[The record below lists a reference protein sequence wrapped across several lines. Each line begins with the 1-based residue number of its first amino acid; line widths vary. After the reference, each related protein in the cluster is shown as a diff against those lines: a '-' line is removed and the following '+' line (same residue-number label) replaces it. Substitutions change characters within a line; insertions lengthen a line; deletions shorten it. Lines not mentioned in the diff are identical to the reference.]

1 VAHRLSEAGARVT
14 RAGRAETA
22 DQGVLAGLLAGTDL
36 VVTATSAV
44 APVVGRAALQAAL
57 GHGEMLVLDLG
68 VPRDVDPAAGGL
80 PGLMLLD
87 VDAVTADAGGTAD
100 EGADR
105 TVAGAAREWMAWWS
119 AAQAGPAIA
128 AMRAA
133 EEERLRRSVDALPA
147 SERERAWREGRRSL
161 GALLHRRT
169 LELRARVSPA

>member
-1 VAHRLSEAGARVT
+1 M
-14 RAGRAETA
+14 
-22 DQGVLAGLLAGTDL
+22 
-36 VVTATSAV
+36 TATSAV
-44 APVVGRAALQAAL
+44 APVVGRAALRTAL
-57 GHGEMLVLDLG
+57 GDAEMLVLDLG
-68 VPRDVDPAAGGL
+68 VPRDVDPAGGGL
-80 PGLMLLD
+80 PGLALLD
-87 VDAVTADAGGTAD
+87 VDAVTAGAGGTAD

-105 TVAGAAREWMAWWS
+105 AVAGAAGEWMAWWS
-119 AAQAGPAIA
+119 HAQAGPAIA